1 MNLLSILF
9 LAACQTETAP
19 ENHSQD
25 GAPGQHSHDE
35 AKGADANGEGHHEGH
50 HPEGQTPPAPTVNA
64 EFTDFGTPLSVETIT
79 NADEFLNKPEA
90 YVGQTVRVS
99 GTAADVCQ
107 KAGCWIVLSNGDKT
121 MRVTTKDHGFFV
133 DKQGAGRKC
142 EVEGVVISRQK
153 DAERTAHFE
162 SEAGEGAPIPEN
174 EVEGETYYE
183 FEATGIRLYTASL

>member
-9 LAACQTETAP
+9 FVACQTDSAP
-19 ENHSQD
+19 SE
-25 GAPGQHSHDE
+25 HSHE
-35 AKGADANGEGHHEGH
+35 GAKEHAAHGEGHHEGH
-50 HPEGQTPPAPTVNA
+50 HPEGQTPPSPVKTA
-64 EFTDFGTPLSVETIT
+64 EYTDYGAPLSVDKVTG
-79 NADEFLNKPEA
+79 ADDFLNKPQDF
-90 YVGQTVRVS
+90 VGQTVRVA

-174 EVEGETYYE
+174 EVAGETYYE
-183 FEATGIRLYTASL
+183 LEATGIRLYSAAL